1 MILCEAFRKT
11 IFTDGELPVGNQ
23 LAVRKQIKETGNAS
37 CSFHAGCC
45 PRIRQYF
52 LYFQLR
58 QSQGS
63 SEKFHGA
70 VIDHYGKDD
79 TRVFKEVT
87 EVGESLEKLQEVT
100 GAKNPAQVAVVYDWE
115 NRWAME
121 DAQGPRNKG
130 LFYKTVEKIL
140 LRIPQTKTECGYDRY
155 GAGSGWL

>member
-1 MILCEAFRKT
+1 MDNGMQHDIMRSIQKKPFLMMQNCPSAPNCQTVSKLKPP
-11 IFTDGELPVGNQ
+11 GMLHAASMQ
-23 LAVRKQIKETGNAS
+23 AVAHGSHSI
-37 CSFHAGCC
+37 
-45 PRIRQYF
+45 

-100 GAKNPAQVAVVYDWE
+100 GTKNPAQVAVVYDWE

-121 DAQGPRNKG
+121 DAQGPRN
-130 LFYKTVEKIL
+130 
-140 LRIPQTKTECGYDRY
+140 
-155 GAGSGWL
+155 

>member
-1 MILCEAFRKT
+1 MATTAARFSARGT
-11 IFTDGELPVGNQ
+11 V
-23 LAVRKQIKETGNAS
+23 
-37 CSFHAGCC
+37 
-45 PRIRQYF
+45 

-58 QSQGS
+58 QSQGA

-130 LFYKTVEKIL
+130 LFYK
-140 LRIPQTKTECGYDRY
+140 
-155 GAGSGWL
+155 